1 MKNLDY
7 NDLLDNSYTYP
18 NNKIFASIIGEHPS
32 QGARSPKLWNAA
44 FLSHKIDCKML
55 PMDVSLPNLKNILEV
70 LEKDTNFI
78 GGSITTPYKEL
89 VARWLTPERM
99 TSEASSIGAVNCLFR
114 NDNGRLFGTNTDG
127 EAALFSFKSNYGDVS
142 GKNILLLGPGG
153 AGKAVTAFFAN
164 ATPPKGKLFLAG
176 RLNRVV
182 GKNLTKRLNAFEWV
196 QWDKIDELLS
206 KIDILINCTS
216 LGFGKTINISPI
228 QSNQIIKLNSHCIV
242 FDIIYQPE
250 LTELLRAS
258 QKMGLQILN
267 GSEMN
272 LEQAVIA
279 YGYTAPE
286 PNGKNSTR
294 DAMKEIVLNS

>member
-7 NDLLDNSYTYP
+7 NNLLDNSYTYP
-18 NNKIFASIIGEHPS
+18 KNKIFASIIGEHPS
-32 QGARSPKLWNAA
+32 QGARSPKLWDAA

-55 PMDVSLPNLKNILEV
+55 PMDVSLLNLKNLLEV

-89 VARWLTPERM
+89 VAQWLTAERM
-99 TSEASSIGAVNCLFR
+99 TSEANSIGAVNCLFR
-114 NDNGRLFGTNTDG
+114 NDNGRLYGTNTDG

-142 GKNILLLGPGG
+142 GKKILLLGPGG

-164 ATPPKGKLFLAG
+164 AVKPKGKLFLAG
-176 RLNRVV
+176 RLNHVE
-182 GKNLTKRLNAFEWV
+182 GNNLAKKLNAFKWI
-196 QWDKIDELLS
+196 QWEEIDELLS

-216 LGFGKTINISPI
+216 LGFGKAINMSPI
-228 QSNQIIKLNSHCIV
+228 HSNQITKFHSQCII
-242 FDIIYQPE
+242 FDIIYQPK
-250 LTELLRAS
+250 LTELLKAS
-258 QKMGLQILN
+258 QKRGLQILN

-272 LEQAVIA
+272 LEQAIIA

-286 PNGKNSTR
+286 PNGNSSTKN
-294 DAMKEIVLNS
+294 AMKEIFLNS